1 MRDID
6 EMVSICHLLENDFS
20 TININ
25 MSQISSQL
33 TLNASITPIS
43 DLIGSKFTLIKR
55 KLHKLLIG

>member
-6 EMVSICHLLENDFS
+6 EMVSRGHLLENGFS

-33 TLNASITPIS
+33 TLNGSDTPIS

-55 KLHKLLIG
+55 

>member
-6 EMVSICHLLENDFS
+6 EMVSRCHLLENDFS

-33 TLNASITPIS
+33 TLNASITS
-43 DLIGSKFTLIKR
+43 VLDLIGSKFTIIKR
-55 KLHKLLIG
+55 KLHKLLIE

>member
-6 EMVSICHLLENDFS
+6 EMVSRCHLLENDFS

-33 TLNASITPIS
+33 TLNASITS
-43 DLIGSKFTLIKR
+43 VLDLIGSKFTIIKR